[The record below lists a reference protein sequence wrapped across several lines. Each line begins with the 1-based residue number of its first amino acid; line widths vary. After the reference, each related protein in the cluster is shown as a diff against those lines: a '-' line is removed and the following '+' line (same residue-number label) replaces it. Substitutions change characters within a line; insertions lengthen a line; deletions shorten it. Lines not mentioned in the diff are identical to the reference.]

1 MLAALLAHIEELE
14 KAKGTPVA
22 APAAASTLL
31 VVDTVLVDRIKVA
44 AATPKEDSR

>member
-1 MLAALLAHIEELE
+1 MLAALLARIEELE

-22 APAAASTLL
+22 APAATSTLL
-31 VVDTVLVDRIKVA
+31 VADTVLVDRIKVA